1 MQLLRSGVKL
11 AGLIPVQAREH
22 VDEAMRQHGMAFDL
36 TQIKPENLEELVEQL
51 QDVTIDVD
59 DDHTKVRV
67 FAE

>member
-1 MQLLRSGVKL
+1 
-11 AGLIPVQAREH
+11 
-22 VDEAMRQHGMAFDL
+22 MRQHGMAFDL

-51 QDVTIDVD
+51 KDVTIDVD